1 MNRKGQA
8 LVEFV
13 IILPIFLLLM
23 MSLIDIGRI
32 VISKNKLEDIMYD
45 VVSYYE
51 DDYTY
56 DAIKEK
62 IDKDID
68 LKITNNNS
76 ENISIELS
84 KNVEIITPGL
94 NLLLDNP
101 HIVSA
106 KKVISYE

>member
-13 IILPIFLLLM
+13 IILPILLLIL

-32 VISKNKLEDIMYD
+32 MINKNRLEDTLYD
-45 VVSYYE
+45 VVGFYE

-56 DAIKEK
+56 EEIEKE
-62 IDKDID
+62 IGKDIEVE
-68 LKITNNNS
+68 ITNNND
-76 ENISIELS
+76 EEIIISLS
-84 KNVEIITPGL
+84 KGVEVLTPGL
-94 NLLLDNP
+94 NLLLNNP
-101 HIVSA
+101 YKVTA